1 MLIRSHFLLMVLVAG
16 LVLLSGLTR
25 TVFADGPAGA
35 KLYST
40 YCGAC
45 HGEAGKGGFGP
56 AIGTEKYLSEHIDE
70 ALTTAIADG
79 TTGKGMPAWG
89 QARGGSLSDDQIAD
103 IVAYLRSLAPASAA
117 NVPVAAPPSAPVVTA
132 SLRQTKLSIKQSAGA
147 QGETLVTATLQDS
160 DGKPV
165 AGAKIV
171 LTRPT
176 TFGTIEVGSRKTDS
190 RGVAPFT
197 MPTLPGNAR
206 DVIAAFA
213 GDSTLG
219 ASTDRVTLEPL
230 ALQVD
235 TAGASYN
242 PRDVSLSVDAPV
254 LVTDGSLISPKPP
267 LGLVA
272 ILAVVVGGIWAIFG
286 LVFSQ
291 IAGIW
296 KEGRGPTR
304 PKVTTPAIR

>member
-1 MLIRSHFLLMVLVAG
+1 MLNRSIALLLLCVAG
-16 LVLLSGLTR
+16 SFLLSGLTPR
-25 TVFADGPAGA
+25 GVSADGPAGA

-45 HGEAGKGGFGP
+45 HGEAGKGAFGP
-56 AIGTEKYLSEHIDE
+56 AVGTEKYLSEHSDD
-70 ALTTAIADG
+70 ALTAAIADG

-103 IVAYLRSLAPASAA
+103 IVAYLRSLAPASAP
-117 NVPVAAPPSAPVVTA
+117 NVPVAAPPPAPPVTA
-132 SLRQTKLSIKQSAGA
+132 SLRQTRLSLKQSNGA
-147 QGETLVTATLQDS
+147 QGETLVTATLLDP
-160 DGKPV
+160 DKPV
-165 AGAKIV
+165 SGVKIV

-176 TFGTIEVGSRKTDS
+176 TFGTIQVGSRKTDS
-190 RGVAPFT
+190 RGEASFT
-197 MPTLPGNAR
+197 LPALPGNAR
-206 DVIAAFA
+206 EVVAAFA
-213 GDSTLG
+213 GDSTLS
-219 ASTDRVTLEPL
+219 ASTGRVTLEPP
-230 ALQVD
+230 AVETNS
-235 TAGASYN
+235 TAANYN
-242 PRDVSLSVDAPV
+242 PRDVRLTVEEPV

-296 KEGRGPTR
+296 KEGRSPAR
-304 PKVTTPAIR
+304 RKATTPAMR